1 MYKDMERV
9 DKQLEMVARVES
21 DRQSN
26 ASKMGDSEGSVN
38 TVVNYVDDGAEV
50 DGADKIEKIEAVM
63 TTLNAESEKITQM
76 LSKIQKAT
84 STTAKYEGDSQT
96 SLDNSKL
103 LEMVGN
109 YQQAVAEIHSQA
121 MELPTVS
128 FRYKLRIIIESYR
141 NKRFYNH
148 TLFL

>member
-1 MYKDMERV
+1 
-9 DKQLEMVARVES
+9 MVARVES
-21 DRQSN
+21 DRHSN

-38 TVVNYVDDGAEV
+38 TVVNYVD

-76 LSKIQKAT
+76 LSEIQKAT
-84 STTAKYEGDSQT
+84 SRTAKHGGDSQT

-121 MELPTVS
+121 IELLTEMRS
-128 FRYKLRIIIESYR
+128 
-141 NKRFYNH
+141 
-148 TLFL
+148 